1 MKKQNTIVGSEIE
14 FSVFVERLN
23 SRTSHVAHRTSIFSF
38 LSIISCL
45 LSIVFLLPSCKDEV
59 EDYQALYEYE
69 YYPLDSGRYIIY
81 DVDSIKYRW
90 QQTVGSDYIQYS
102 DTIRYQ
108 LKEYNAGTF
117 YDSFQGNL
125 KYRIEYSRRKNK
137 DEPWQ
142 NDRVWY
148 ALKTSTSLQRQEDDL
163 RFLKLVFPPREG
175 YTWDGTSLIPKTGI
189 YEFLTDW
196 KFKYVDVGKPLT
208 INGKDFEKTLTVTHI
223 STGESNFLEYQ
234 YSKEIYAKGVGIIY
248 KDWDKIEK
256 QLVNSSW
263 ENPQKADGHRLRMR
277 VNSYY
282 P

>member
-1 MKKQNTIVGSEIE
+1 MRNQKSEIREQKIQVGSRQWAVGSNPLP
-14 FSVFVERLN
+14 FF
-23 SRTSHVAHRTSIFSF
+23 IFLF
-38 LSIISCL
+38 SIISL
-45 LSIVFLLPSCKDEV
+45 VPSCKDKV
-59 EDYQALYEYE
+59 EDYNALYEYE

-81 DVDSIKYRW
+81 DVDSIKYSW
-90 QQTVGSDYIQYS
+90 QPTVGSDYIQYR

-108 LKEYNAGTF
+108 LKEYYAGTF

-125 KYRIEYSRRKNK
+125 KYRIEYYRRKSQ

-175 YTWDGTSLIPKTGI
+175 YTWDGTSLIPKTGV

-196 KFKYVDVGKPLT
+196 KFKYEDVGKPLT
-208 INGKDFEKTLTVTHI
+208 VNGKDFEKTLTVTHI
-223 STGESNFLEYQ
+223 STGESNLLEYQ
-234 YSKEIYAKGVGIIY
+234 YSKEIFAKGVGIIY

-256 QLVNSSW
+256 QLVSSSW
-263 ENPQKADGHRLRMR
+263 ENPQKANGHRLRMR
-277 VNSYY
+277 INSYY

>member
-1 MKKQNTIVGSEIE
+1 MRNQRTESRYEKVQVG
-14 FSVFVERLN
+14 RNALLL
-23 SRTSHVAHRTSIFSF
+23 F
-38 LSIISCL
+38 LSLFSIICL
-45 LSIVFLLPSCKDEV
+45 IPSCKDEV

-81 DVDSIKYRW
+81 DVDSIKYR
-90 QQTVGSDYIQYS
+90 YIETSSNGGYTQYS

-108 LKEYNAGTF
+108 LKEYYAGTF

-125 KYRIEYSRRKNK
+125 KYRIEYYRRTNQ

-148 ALKTSTSLQRQEDDL
+148 VLKTSTSLQRQEDDM

-175 YTWDGTSLIPKTGI
+175 YTWDGTSLIPKTGV
-189 YEFLTDW
+189 YDYLVDW
-196 KFKYVDVGKPLT
+196 KFKYLDVGKPLT
-208 INGKDFEKTLTVTHI
+208 VNGKDFEKTLTVTHI
-223 STGESNFLEYQ
+223 NTEEGQGNLVEYQ
-234 YSKEIYAKGVGIIY
+234 YSKEVYAKGIGIIY
-248 KDWDKIEK
+248 KDWDKLKK
-256 QLVNSSW
+256 QITSSSW
-263 ENPQKADGHRLRMR
+263 ENPQRAEGHRLRMR

>member
-1 MKKQNTIVGSEIE
+1 MIKQKAENNLQRTKT
-14 FSVFVERLN
+14 VFFR
-23 SRTSHVAHRTSIFSF
+23 HWSF
-38 LSIISCL
+38 AIGNL
-45 LSIVFLLPSCKDEV
+45 LLLLVVFFVPSCKDEQ
-59 EDYQALYEYE
+59 DDFKADYEYE

-81 DVDSIKYRW
+81 DVDSITYRW
-90 QQTVGSDYIQYS
+90 QPTVGTDYVQYR

-108 LKEYNAGTF
+108 LKEFYAGEF
-117 YDSFQGNL
+117 FDSFQGNL
-125 KYRIEYSRRKNK
+125 KYRIEYSKRKNEN
-137 DEPWQ
+137 EPWQ

-163 RFLKLVFPPREG
+163 RFLKLVFPPRQD

-196 KFKYVDVGKPLT
+196 KFKYVDVGKPLSV
-208 INGKDFEKTLTVTHI
+208 NGKDFEKTLTVTHI
-223 STGESNFLEYQ
+223 NTGESNLLEYQ

-256 QLVNSSW
+256 QLVGSSW
-263 ENPQKADGHRLRMR
+263 ENPQKAVGHRLRMR